1 MIKTVGSFLFFLTVA
16 CILSIGKQGKT
27 FPKYNW
33 QTPPSIV
40 NCIHEDDM
48 NPKIFDD
55 AVKFW
60 EDHGHTFLF
69 KENYLGSLCDSETPY
84 GFIVIKIS
92 YDLNFYV
99 LGTTQKIFNKDLNEM
114 KGSII
119 NLNYYFI
126 DDGLILTHEIG
137 HALGYNHVNKIGHIM
152 HPMRPDA
159 DYYFY

>member
-1 MIKTVGSFLFFLTVA
+1 MIKILGSFLFFLTVA
-16 CILSIGKQGKT
+16 CVFSVGKQTKT
-27 FPKYNW
+27 FPKYIW

-40 NCIHEDDM
+40 NCINEADM

-60 EDHGHTFLF
+60 EDHGHVFLF
-69 KENYLGSLCDSETPY
+69 KENYKGDLCDSETPY

-92 YDLNFYV
+92 YELNFYT
-99 LGTTQKIFNKDLNEM
+99 LGTTEKIFKKDLKEM

-119 NLNYYFI
+119 NLNYYYI

-152 HPMRPDA
+152 HPMRPEA

>member
-1 MIKTVGSFLFFLTVA
+1 MIKAVGSFLFFLTVA
-16 CILSIGKQGKT
+16 CMFSVGKQGKT

-40 NCIHEDDM
+40 NCIHKEDM
-48 NPKIFDD
+48 NSKIFDD

-60 EDHGHTFLF
+60 EDHGHVFLF
-69 KENYLGSLCDSETPY
+69 KENYQGDLCDSETPY

-92 YDLNFYV
+92 YELNFYT
-99 LGTTQKIFNKDLNEM
+99 LGTTEKIFKKNLKEM

-119 NLNYYFI
+119 NLNYYYI

-137 HALGYNHVNKIGHIM
+137 HALGYNHVDKIGHIM
-152 HPMRPDA
+152 NPMRPNA